1 MIGTDRSPDKIITA
15 KSIENALRVLLAIG
29 GSTNA
34 LIHLTAIAG
43 RVGVTGSPDPRNV
56 FSDETPIL
64 VDLKPTG
71 QHYMSDLFS
80 AGGIGAVMRELK
92 PLLHLDVM

>member
-1 MIGTDRSPDKIITA
+1 MPSSTSPPSPA
-15 KSIENALRVLLAIG
+15 AL
-29 GSTNA
+29 
-34 LIHLTAIAG
+34 
-43 RVGVTGSPDPRNV
+43 GVEVSLKRLNTL
-56 FSDETPIL
+56 SDETPIL

-92 PLLHLDVM
+92 PLLHLDVMTVTGETLGERLCRSTRRGSTAMSSAR